1 MAAKEDR
8 MRHILAIGAHPDDV
22 EGSAGGTL
30 ALMRQRGDAVRFL
43 SVTDGGKGHFQQE
56 YAENPRLLVERRMAE
71 AERAAALIGAE
82 FQCLGAPDGG
92 VVVTHETT
100 SSMIRAI
107 RSFGE
112 PGRGPDLILVNR
124 PNDYHRDH
132 RVTAQLVLDAV
143 YLLTVPLV
151 CADVP
156 ALRRMPVIMYW
167 HDDFTEPIPF
177 RADVVVNIERV
188 IQTKIDMVCMHE
200 SQFAEWIPY
209 TMGMSPLPLTRDQMR
224 EWVTAWMQRDARS
237 AKAAAERSQPRV
249 ASTGQYEF
257 AEAFQISE
265 YGTQPNDEWLR
276 DMFEFSSPQ

>member
-1 MAAKEDR
+1 

-22 EGSAGGTL
+22 EGSVGGTL
-30 ALMRQRGDAVRFL
+30 ALMRQRADAVRFL
-43 SVTDGGKGHFQQE
+43 SVTDGSKGHFQQE
-56 YAENPRLLVERRMAE
+56 YAENPRLLVGRRMAE

-82 FQCLGAPDGG
+82 FGCLGAPDGG
-92 VVVTHETT
+92 VVVTQETT

-107 RSFGE
+107 RLFGE

-132 RVTAQLVLDAV
+132 RVTAQLVLDAA

-156 ALRRMPVIMYW
+156 ALKRMPVIMYW
-167 HDDFTEPIPF
+167 HDDFTEPVPF

-188 IQTKIDMVCMHE
+188 IQTKIEMVCTHE

-209 TMGMSPLPLTRDQMR
+209 TMDMSPLPLTRERMR
-224 EWVTAWMQRDARS
+224 EWVTAWMLRDARS

-249 ASTGQYEF
+249 APTGQYEF

-265 YGTQPNDEWLR
+265 YGTQPTDEWLR
-276 DMFEFSSPQ
+276 DMFGFS

>member
-1 MAAKEDR
+1 
-8 MRHILAIGAHPDDV
+8 
-22 EGSAGGTL
+22 
-30 ALMRQRGDAVRFL
+30 MRQRGDAVRFL

-92 VVVTHETT
+92 VVVTQ
-100 SSMIRAI
+100 RG
-107 RSFGE
+107 RLLRKPRRLPLGG
-112 PGRGPDLILVNR
+112 PGGGPARFRVTR
-124 PNDYHRDH
+124 PTAYHRDR
-132 RVTAQLVLDAV
+132 RVPAQRVLDAV

>member
-1 MAAKEDR
+1 
-8 MRHILAIGAHPDDV
+8 MRYILAIGAHPDDV
-22 EGSAGGTL
+22 EGSVGGTL
-30 ALMRQRGDAVRFL
+30 ALMRRRGDTVRFL
-43 SVTDGGKGHFQQE
+43 SVTDGGKGHYLQD
-56 YAENPRLLVERRMAE
+56 YADNPRLLVERRMEE

-92 VVVTHETT
+92 VYVTHETT

-132 RVTAQLVLDAV
+132 RVTAQLVLDAA
-143 YLLTVPLV
+143 YLLTVPPV

-167 HDDFTEPIPF
+167 HDDFTEPVPF
-177 RADVVVNIERV
+177 RADVVVDIDRV
-188 IQTKIDMVCMHE
+188 MRTKIDMVCTHE
-200 SQFAEWIPY
+200 SQFREWIPF
-209 TMGMSPLPLTRDQMR
+209 TMGMSPLPLTREQMR
-224 EWVTAWMQRDARS
+224 EWVTAWMHRDARS
-237 AKAAAERSQPRV
+237 AKAAGQRGKPRV
-249 ASTGQYEF
+249 APLTQFEF

-265 YGTQPNDEWLR
+265 YGTQPTDEWVR
-276 DMFEFSSPQ
+276 EMFSFD